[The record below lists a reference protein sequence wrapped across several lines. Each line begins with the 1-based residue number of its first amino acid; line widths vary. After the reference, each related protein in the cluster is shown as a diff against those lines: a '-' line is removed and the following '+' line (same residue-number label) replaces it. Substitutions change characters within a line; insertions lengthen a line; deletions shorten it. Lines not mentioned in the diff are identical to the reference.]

1 MERLKKGT
9 YGDIYN
15 FPEQEFNDIIDV
27 NEEETEQEKAE
38 EARTE
43 YVEDFEP
50 SDDEIE
56 DYAKFEGTA
65 FGEDGLEEEED
76 GDDGDDDS
84 KIGKEPKPKKDKH
97 SKKPKKGKGG
107 KKKHME
113 IEYEEETEDQ
123 MDYNK

>member
-56 DYAKFEGTA
+56 DYANFEGTN
-65 FGEDGLEEEED
+65 FGEDTLEE
-76 GDDGDDDS
+76 DDGDDDS
-84 KIGKEPKPKKDKH
+84 NNGKEPKSKKDKH
-97 SKKPKKGKGG
+97 NKKPKKGKDG

-113 IEYEEETEDQ
+113 IEYEDETEDQ
-123 MDYNK
+123 VDYNK